1 MGLRTSSHPGQR
13 VASAAV
19 LLLGVSVAQV
29 VQAQIAQAQVVQA
42 QIAQAQVAYAQVAPA
57 KQMSSDSVR
66 ALLEARIAQ
75 VPGAQVAIAVR
86 DLSSGQRLSMRGDT
100 VYHAASTMKVPVLFA
115 LYREF
120 QAQRL
125 RPTQLFPL
133 VNAFQSIVDGSS
145 YTLNASDDSDST
157 VYALVGRNVPLR
169 ELATR
174 MITHSSNLATNA
186 LITLLEPTRI
196 TALARTFGATQ
207 MQVRRGVEDNLAFR
221 AGLNNTT
228 TANDLVALFV
238 ALQQGKVA
246 NAALTKDMLRILE
259 AQAFNDEIPA
269 GLPAGTRIA
278 HKTGSITGVLHDAGI
293 VYPNGRKPY
302 VIAVLTRGIPDE
314 RIARALM
321 KDCSRIVWEW
331 LAR

>member
-1 MGLRTSSHPGQR
+1 MGLPTSSRPGRR
-13 VASAAV
+13 VALATV
-19 LLLGVSVAQV
+19 LLLGASVAHIARAPLA
-29 VQAQIAQAQVVQA
+29 QAQIARAPVA
-42 QIAQAQVAYAQVAPA
+42 HTQVAHM
-57 KQMSSDSVR
+57 KRMRSDSVR
-66 ALLEARIAQ
+66 TVLETRIAQ

-86 DLSSGQRLSMRGDT
+86 DLSSGQRLSIRGDT

-120 QAQRL
+120 QAKRL
-125 RPTQLFPL
+125 QPTQLFPL
-133 VNAFQSIVDGSS
+133 VNAFTSIVDGSP
-145 YTLNASDDSDST
+145 YALNASDDSDST

-169 ELATR
+169 ELAAR

-186 LITLLEPTRI
+186 LITRLEPTRI
-196 TALARTFGATQ
+196 TALAHTFGATR
-207 MQVRRGVEDNLAFR
+207 MQVLRGVEDNLAFR

-246 NAALTKDMLRILE
+246 NAALTKDMLSILE

-293 VYPNGRKPY
+293 VYPDRRKPY

-331 LAR
+331 LSR

>member
-1 MGLRTSSHPGQR
+1 MGSPTNCRTSRRG
-13 VASAAV
+13 ALTAA
-19 LLLGVSVAQV
+19 LLLGVPVAHIALAHIAVAQ
-29 VQAQIAQAQVVQA
+29 AAHAQAAHA
-42 QIAQAQVAYAQVAPA
+42 QLAHA
-57 KQMSSDSVR
+57 KRMSTDSVR

-86 DLSSGQRLSMRGDT
+86 DLASGRQLSVRGDT

-120 QAQRL
+120 QAKRL
-125 RPTQLFPL
+125 RPMQPFPL
-133 VNAFQSIVDGSS
+133 VNAFTSIVDGSP

-157 VYALVGRNVPLR
+157 VYALVGKHVPLR

-196 TALARTFGATQ
+196 TALARTLGATH
-207 MQVRRGVEDNLAFR
+207 MQVLRGVEDNLAFR

-238 ALQQGKVA
+238 ALQRGTVA
-246 NAALTKDMLRILE
+246 NAALTKDMLSILE
-259 AQAFNDEIPA
+259 AQAFNEEIPA
-269 GLPAGTRIA
+269 GLPTGTRIA
-278 HKTGSITGVLHDAGI
+278 HKTGSITATLHDAGI

-302 VIAVLTRGIPDE
+302 VIAVLTRSIPDE